1 MTTYEVDSAR
11 GPMPM
16 RGDAFSGALLV
27 LGAAALFVGTLFY
40 ARLTPQLGLP
50 ALPAERAQALA
61 DALSLGAQR
70 LALAGGSAFL
80 GDCLL
85 LAACIALASRGRRPA
100 SDLESAGWAL
110 MAVSVAIAM
119 VFDSMTAALFWP
131 LAQDSDPAPFLAFKA
146 WFDFLFAAGNVPFGV
161 GFIVVLWADARARF
175 ASHAEAAFVI
185 RLRRRRRSGGQWAWL
200 RDRRLAHAA
209 GHRPDC
215 HVRMCHSGRA
225 RRPDRPACA
234 NRGALRASLGPRST
248 SLDQSP
254 PPEQFPIATGPLAPG
269 RAHASL
275 RSRPLP
281 ARP

>member
-1 MTTYEVDSAR
+1 MTAYEVDSAR
-11 GPMPM
+11 GPMRM
-16 RGDAFSGALLV
+16 RGDAFSGALLA

-161 GFIVVLWADARARF
+161 GFIVVLWADARAGSPLMPKQLSFFGF
-175 ASHAEAAFVI
+175 AVGGAAAVSGLGYATDVLHMPLVI
-185 RLRRRRRSGGQWAWL
+185 GLTVTFGCVI
-200 RDRRLAHAA
+200 LAALGVQIA
-209 GHRPDC
+209 R
-215 HVRMCHSGRA
+215 RA
-225 RRPDRPACA
+225 R
-234 NRGALRASLGPRST
+234 
-248 SLDQSP
+248 
-254 PPEQFPIATGPLAPG
+254 IAE
-269 RAHASL
+269 R
-275 RSRPLP
+275 
-281 ARP
+281 